1 LRGGAGAPGSHAG
14 TATATPA
21 GRAAAARPGP
31 AGLTGRRRRR
41 RNSAQI
47 YIVVMS
53 LAVLFAGPF
62 VWLVLAAVKT
72 QAEWVAV
79 PPKILPGDP
88 QWTNFV
94 RAFTDIN
101 FPAYA
106 ANSLFLSTVY
116 AVLVTLSS
124 AAVGF
129 GFARL
134 RGWGKRPLFVIV
146 LSTMMLPQILTL
158 IPTYVLFSRV
168 GLINTYWPWVLWG
181 LGAAPFLV
189 FLFRQFFAAIPAE
202 LEDAAIMDGCGY
214 GRIFVRIFLPL
225 SRPVLMTSFLLSF
238 TWVWGD
244 FIAPQLLLDVD
255 HTTLSVA
262 IASWYRDPHGNP
274 VATVQ
279 AAAATL
285 YVIPVLLIFLFAQRY
300 FIRGIVTSGVKG

>member
-1 LRGGAGAPGSHAG
+1 
-14 TATATPA
+14 
-21 GRAAAARPGP
+21 
-31 AGLTGRRRRR
+31 LTGRRRRR

-79 PPKILPGDP
+79 PPRILPEDP
-88 QWTNFV
+88 QWSNFV
-94 RAFTDIN
+94 HAFTDIN

-124 AAVGF
+124 AIVGF

-134 RGWGKRPLFVIV
+134 HGWGKRPLFVVV
-146 LSTMMLPQILTL
+146 LATMMLPQILTI
-158 IPTYVLFSRV
+158 IPTYLLFSRI
-168 GLINTYWPWVLWG
+168 GLVNTYWPWVLWG
-181 LGAAPFLV
+181 LAAAPFLV

-225 SRPVLMTSFLLSF
+225 SRPVLVTSFLLSF

-244 FIAPQLLLDVD
+244 FIAPQLLLDAD
-255 HTTLSVA
+255 HTTLAVA

-274 VATVQ
+274 IATVQ

-285 YVIPVLLIFLFAQRY
+285 YIIPMLVVFLFAQRY
-300 FIRGIVTSGVKG
+300 FIRGVVTSGVKG